1 MNNKLS
7 SELIDELGLLTL
19 KEMQNILKHF
29 NDPYDN
35 DYYNTWKYIA
45 KTYTDEQVKS
55 LLPIPIKLKS
65 KDNRSTEEKLQEL
78 KKYYVKGNVENQVT
92 TSDIPMFKRGR
103 KKKETTL
110 KDRVFEVLNANI
122 GSNGTELDYKGIL
135 ENGILD
141 IAENTYKTILSQWRK
156 TKGIKIKRGRPSK
169 NS

>member
-7 SELIDELGLLTL
+7 SELINELGLLTL

-156 TKGIKIKRGRPSK
+156 TKGIKVKRGRHK
-169 NS
+169 K

>member
-7 SELIDELGLLTL
+7 SELINELGLLTL

-78 KKYYVKGNVENQVT
+78 KKYYVKDNVENQVT

-122 GSNGTELDYKGIL
+122 GSNGTELDYKEIL
-135 ENGILD
+135 ESGVLN
-141 IAENTYKTILSQWRK
+141 IAENTYKTILSAWRK
-156 TKGIKIKRGRPSK
+156 EKGIVVKRGRHK
-169 NS
+169 K